1 MTDII
6 GSPRSR
12 RGFAML
18 TVLWV
23 ITVGT
28 VVALAGALTGR
39 NAVNAA
45 RNRIQM
51 ERALWAAIGC
61 ARRLQASIDERLQS
75 SSRIDDASLR
85 WRTLDREIR
94 RSTLVAN
101 GGCDFSLE
109 AAGSRLD
116 INASSDELLSR
127 LLIGLGYGDHAPEM
141 IDALADW
148 RDTDG
153 VRRPLGV
160 EREWYVAASRLPPR
174 DDTLADIR
182 ELPRVRGFEAVRGWD
197 SVLSTEHG
205 RVSLATAPA
214 TVLMSVPGFT
224 RETAE
229 RIVELRDAGTP
240 LSDLIQL
247 PGMLSRASRDELL
260 DHYSE
265 IARITTVDPDA
276 WILTVRTQNGLPP
289 SSVAVEWRVVRAGR
303 RVVATR
309 MRMLE

>member
-1 MTDII
+1 
-6 GSPRSR
+6 
-12 RGFAML
+12 ML

-28 VVALAGALTGR
+28 VVALTGALMGR

-51 ERALWAAIGC
+51 ERAFWAASGC
-61 ARRLQASIDERLQS
+61 AHRVQARIDERLQS

-85 WRTLDREIR
+85 WRTLDREIHG
-94 RSTLVAN
+94 SPLVTD
-101 GGCDFSLE
+101 GGCDYSLE

-116 INASSDELLSR
+116 INGSSNEMLAR
-127 LLIGLGYGDHAPEM
+127 LLVSLGYGDHAPEM

-148 RDTDG
+148 SDTDDI
-153 VRRPLGV
+153 RRPLGA
-160 EREWYVAASRLPPR
+160 EREWYLAASRIPPR
-174 DDTLADIR
+174 NGTLADIS
-182 ELPRVRGFEAVRGWD
+182 EVPRVRGFEDVKGLD

-214 TVLMSVPGFT
+214 TVLTSVPGFT

-229 RIVELRDAGTP
+229 RIVELRDTGTP

-247 PGMLSRASRDELL
+247 PGMVSKASRDELL
-260 DHYSE
+260 AHFAE
-265 IARITTVDPDA
+265 IVRITTVDPDA
-276 WILTVRTQNGLPP
+276 WILTVRAQNGLPP
-289 SSVAVEWRVVRAGR
+289 SSVVVEWRMVRAGR
-303 RVVATR
+303 RVAAAR
-309 MRMLE
+309 MRMRE